1 MQIFFKF
8 RFKPLLMSMWLV
20 SKVPFSSPLVPNMT
34 GVLIVRLHDLS
45 VPGWGHP
52 VFKVKAR
59 ERQKK
64 RDRRERETGER
75 EREKKRHTEK
85 WEHSREGSFVEQLQ
99 AKYVNF
105 MRLTHLVDKKY
116 SPLNMM
122 DDNHNPFLQKIKSW
136 LIDDV
141 TESFQYIVIALQSFI
156 LVFRLWRQK
165 RVSSSSWFVAIKTS
179 LAYVNPIYM
188 YWLVTQLWV
197 HSNECC

>member
-1 MQIFFKF
+1 
-8 RFKPLLMSMWLV
+8 MWLV

-59 ERQKK
+59 ERQK
-64 RDRRERETGER
+64 ER
-75 EREKKRHTEK
+75 ERKERHTEK

-122 DDNHNPFLQKIKSW
+122 DDNHNFFLQKIKSW